1 VTAREGT
8 LFSLRLLSA
17 MSLKK
22 QYLSSSVWVILG
34 RGSSNAMMLLVFV
47 IIARHLS
54 PTEFGLVSFAAIFTD
69 LTRAL
74 ALSGI
79 PQALVRDPTWD
90 DNRAS
95 TAFWLNFGLSII
107 LAVLLAVGVGT
118 ALEWGYGRHMGII
131 VAALSITFVV
141 EASSSVHE
149 ARLQREFGYR
159 ALANRLLVGTV
170 AGGVVGVA
178 MALSGFGI
186 WALVGNRIA
195 NSVVQA
201 TLLWIT
207 VPWRPTTHYEAS
219 EARPLIN
226 YAIHLG
232 SSAIIG
238 KLNNRIPE
246 LFLGLIA
253 GLAPVGLYRVGSRAV
268 FMIQDA
274 VISPLQSTTLTAL
287 SRAHEKDG
295 LANAYM
301 KIVKLCGLLAFPVY
315 GGAVVIATD
324 FTTLVFG
331 NQWHLA
337 GQVMSALAAA
347 GAASALLS
355 FTQPALVAVGWTRLV
370 LLNNLA
376 TFAIA
381 VVLTLALSHLG
392 AVAVAWG
399 YCARAYLSVPLS
411 LLLLR
416 RAAGIDIK
424 EVSRGLI
431 PSFTAALV
439 MASLLW
445 LAHET
450 LLADISSLAR
460 MGIMVTM
467 GAFVYP
473 VLLYLL
479 GPNLVRGTLTEFAP
493 VGQAIMRKFNRT

>member
-1 VTAREGT
+1 
-8 LFSLRLLSA
+8 
-17 MSLKK
+17 
-22 QYLSSSVWVILG
+22 
-34 RGSSNAMMLLVFV
+34 MMLLVFV

-54 PTEFGLVSFAAIFTD
+54 PTEFGLVAFAAIFTD

-79 PQALVRDPTWD
+79 PQALVRDPIWD

-95 TAFWLNFGLSII
+95 TAFWLNFGLSLI
-107 LAVLLAVGVGT
+107 LAVLLAAGVGT

-159 ALANRLLVGTV
+159 VLANRLLVGTI

-178 MALSGFGI
+178 MAVGGFGI
-186 WALVGNRIA
+186 WALVGSRIA

-201 TLLWIT
+201 ALLWIT
-207 VPWRPTTHYEAS
+207 VPWRPSRHYS
-219 EARPLIN
+219 SGEARPLVN
-226 YAIHLG
+226 YALHLG

-246 LFLGLIA
+246 LLLGIIA

-274 VISPLQSTTLTAL
+274 VISPLQSTTLTAF
-287 SRAHEKDG
+287 SRAQEKDG
-295 LANAYM
+295 LVSAYTR
-301 KIVKLCGLLAFPVY
+301 IVKLCGLLAFPVY
-315 GGAVVIATD
+315 GGAAVIATD
-324 FTTLVFG
+324 FTSLVFG
-331 NQWHLA
+331 SQWHLA

-381 VVLTLALSHLG
+381 LVLTLALSKWG

-399 YCARAYLSVPLS
+399 YCVRAYLSVPLS
-411 LLLLR
+411 LVLLR
-416 RAAGIDIK
+416 RAVGINVAEI
-424 EVSRGLI
+424 SRGLV
-431 PSFTAALV
+431 PSFLSACAMAAV
-439 MASLLW
+439 LW
-445 LAHET
+445 LAHEVALQT
-450 LLADISSLAR
+450 VAPLLR
-460 MGIMVTM
+460 MSIMIGM
-467 GAFVYP
+467 GA
-473 VLLYLL
+473 LLYPLFLYIL
-479 GPNLVRGTLTEFAP
+479 GPKLVRGTLSEFAP
-493 VGQAIMRKFNRT
+493 VGQAIMRKFGRT